1 MDLKTFYK
9 RHRDRHRVRVVFG
22 LLFLC
27 AAIPYFLWRLTVFNP
42 DAPVFSIVFYT
53 AEIFCLVL
61 SCMVFFLSWQVRER
75 HPTVAPDGLD
85 VDVFV
90 PTYNESLPMV
100 RRTVQAAMNIAY
112 PHETWLLD
120 DGNRPEM
127 QMLATELGCHYLT
140 REDNIGAKPG
150 NLNNALKHST
160 ADFIAVIDCDHIAQR
175 NYLHTLLG
183 YFTDPDVAFVQAPQ
197 DYYNITAFQ
206 YRNDEDRGLLWHDQS
221 AFFQIGQAGRDYWGA
236 TTCCGTSTV
245 VRRSAVDAI
254 GGFPEETVT
263 EDMHLAIKVQKLGYK
278 SVYYPLPLAYGVAPT
293 DMGEYQKQRLRWG
306 QGNVQSCREEGLPFC
321 KNLTLAQRICYSYL
335 GFLYLE
341 GWVRLVFY
349 LTPPIVLFTGIAPIG
364 PTADFFWFFIPYF
377 LATYLCFEEMGRGN
391 LRMHINEQLCMARFP
406 VFIASTFGVFRKRI
420 KWHVSSKEFIGHLQL
435 YLLIPQI
442 TVLLLS
448 VGALIY
454 CVIDPPQKLLAQ
466 YPRGLIGFVC
476 MWAVFNAFIALLVIR
491 DSARCARN
499 RRPDYRFIIPLPVQI
514 SLAGGRHIDGVVEK
528 ISLVGMTLVFHDNTE
543 FDPAAVIK
551 GTLFIPGRRVE
562 FQSRLENGSAS
573 IEKTH
578 AGRTKLTCL
587 FHWNDEAVSE
597 RLDMALHSC
606 DWHRRIS
613 YGGAYF
619 RTPMEWLECR
629 LGLESTPKERAI
641 DWEPALVGRALDHNG
656 VTPSASDDQFA
667 LVSPNG
673 WSGGPSLLVFQ
684 PLEVG
689 TKLTVK
695 AMTLVGVKEMDVQI
709 AQQKWPSEELAT
721 GLDMQNAYTY
731 DVRACEH
738 EPTFALKEAAE

>member
-22 LLFLC
+22 ALFLC
-27 AAIPYFLWRLTVFNP
+27 TAIPYFLWRLTVFNLE
-42 DAPVFSIVFYT
+42 APVFSIVFYT

-75 HPTVAPDGLD
+75 HPAIAPDGLD

-90 PTYNESLPMV
+90 PTYNESVPMV

-127 QMLATELGCHYLT
+127 QSLAAELGCHYLA
-140 REDNIGAKPG
+140 RENNVGAKPG

-160 ADFIAVIDCDHIAQR
+160 ADYIAVIDCDHIAQR

-197 DYYNITAFQ
+197 DYYNVTAFQ

-321 KNLTLAQRICYSYL
+321 RNLTLAQRICYSYL

-349 LTPPIVLFTGIAPIG
+349 LTPPIVLFTGMAPIG
-364 PTADFFWFFIPYF
+364 PTANFFWFFIPYF
-377 LATYLCFEEMGRGN
+377 LVTFLCFEEMGRGN
-391 LRMHINEQLCMARFP
+391 LRMYINEQLCMARFP

-420 KWHVSSKEFIGHLQL
+420 KWHVSSKEFVGHLQL
-435 YLLIPQI
+435 YLLIPQLAI
-442 TVLLLS
+442 LLLS
-448 VGALIY
+448 VGALIF
-454 CVIDPPQKLLAQ
+454 CVIDPPQKLLTD
-466 YPRGLIGFVC
+466 YPRGLIWFVC
-476 MWAVFNAFIALLVIR
+476 IWAVFNAYIAILVIR

-499 RRPDYRFIIPLPVQI
+499 RRPDYRFTIPLPVRI
-514 SLAGGRHIDGVVEK
+514 RLAGGRLIEGVVEK
-528 ISLVGMTLVFHDNTE
+528 ISLVGMTLFIHESAD
-543 FDPAAVIK
+543 FDTAAAID
-551 GTLFIPGRRVE
+551 GTIFIPGNSVNFRA
-562 FQSRLENGSAS
+562 RLENGAVS

-578 AGRTKLTCL
+578 SAGSKLTCL
-587 FHWNDEAVSE
+587 FHWDDESVAE

-613 YGGAYF
+613 YGGAHF
-619 RTPMEWLECR
+619 RTPMEWLEHKFGFENKPNDR
-629 LGLESTPKERAI
+629 SI
-641 DWEPALVGRALDHNG
+641 DWEPAIIGRTLGINEVDTSTSEN
-656 VTPSASDDQFA
+656 QFA
-667 LVSPNG
+667 LISTNG

-684 PLEVG
+684 PLAAG
-689 TKLTVK
+689 TELTVK
-695 AMTLVGVKEMDVQI
+695 AMSLVGTNETQVRI
-709 AQQKWPSEELAT
+709 AKQKWPSEELAT

-731 DVRACEH
+731 DVLVCEQKQ
-738 EPTFALKEAAE
+738 PITLQEAAE

>member
-22 LLFLC
+22 VLFLC

-42 DAPVFSIVFYT
+42 EAPVFSIVFYT

-75 HPTVAPDGLD
+75 HAAAAPDGLD
-85 VDVFV
+85 ADVFV
-90 PTYNESLPMV
+90 PTYNESVPMV
-100 RRTVQAAMNIAY
+100 RRTVQAAINIAY

-127 QMLATELGCHYLT
+127 RALATELGCHYLA
-140 REDNIGAKPG
+140 RENNVGAKPG
-150 NLNNALKHST
+150 NLNNALKHSA
-160 ADFIAVIDCDHIAQR
+160 ADYIAVIDCDHIAQR

-197 DYYNITAFQ
+197 DYYNVTAFQ

-321 KNLTLAQRICYSYL
+321 RNLTLAQRICYSYL

-364 PTADFFWFFIPYF
+364 PTANFFWFFIPYF
-377 LATYLCFEEMGRGN
+377 LTTYLCFEEMGRGN

-420 KWHVSSKEFIGHLQL
+420 KWHVSSKEFVGHLQL
-435 YLLIPQI
+435 YLLIPQLAI
-442 TVLLLS
+442 LLLS
-448 VGALIY
+448 VGALIF
-454 CVIDPPQKLLAQ
+454 CVIDPPQKLLAD
-466 YPRGLIGFVC
+466 YPRGLIWFVC
-476 MWAVFNAFIALLVIR
+476 IWAVFNAYIAILVIR

-499 RRPDYRFIIPLPVQI
+499 RRPDYRFTIPLPVRI
-514 SLAGGRHIDGVVEK
+514 RLADGRLVEGVVEK
-528 ISLVGMTLVFHDNTE
+528 ISLVGMTLFIHESTD
-543 FDPAAVIK
+543 FDTAAAIE
-551 GTLFIPGRRVE
+551 GTIFIPGNSVNFRA
-562 FQSRLENGSAS
+562 RLENGAAS
-573 IEKTH
+573 IAKTH
-578 AGRTKLTCL
+578 SAGSKLTCL
-587 FHWNDEAVSE
+587 FHWDDASVAE

-619 RTPMEWLECR
+619 RTPMEWLEHK
-629 LGLESTPKERAI
+629 LGFENKPNDRWI
-641 DWEPALVGRALDHNG
+641 DWEPAIIGRTLGMNTVD
-656 VTPSASDDQFA
+656 ASTSENQFA
-667 LVSPNG
+667 LISTNG
-673 WSGGPSLLVFQ
+673 WSDGPSLLVFQ
-684 PLEVG
+684 PLVAG
-689 TKLTVK
+689 TELTVNVISP
-695 AMTLVGVKEMDVQI
+695 VGKNETRVQV

-721 GLDMQNAYTY
+721 GLDMQKAYTY
-731 DVRACEH
+731 DVLVCEQ
-738 EPTFALKEAAE
+738 EQPITLQEAAE